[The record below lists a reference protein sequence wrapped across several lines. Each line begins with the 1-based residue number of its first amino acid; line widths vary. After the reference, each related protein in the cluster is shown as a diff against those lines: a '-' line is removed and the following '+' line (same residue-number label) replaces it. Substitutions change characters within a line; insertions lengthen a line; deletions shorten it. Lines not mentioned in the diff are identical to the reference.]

1 MALFRLVNRNVH
13 LNVWFSTVA
22 GKPHPCV
29 PVWERGEQF
38 RRIERPAPLTND
50 ASGLITLPLGP
61 GDFDP
66 VAPLRDIDGA
76 AVLGFSPALRFN
88 DGTRR
93 AWLLNQ
99 PVRTG
104 GLAPCGRRNR
114 PVQAQCCRR
123 PLGGQEGAPESVA
136 ASIIQANQL
145 VFITVPLLLVLT

>member
-22 GKPHPCV
+22 GKPHPSV

-38 RRIERPAPLTND
+38 QRIERPAPLTND

-93 AWLLNQ
+93 AWLLNHH
-99 PVRTG
+99 VRTAGWPHAGAEIGLCKLNVAG
-104 GLAPCGRRNR
+104 GR
-114 PVQAQCCRR
+114 
-123 PLGGQEGAPESVA
+123 
-136 ASIIQANQL
+136 
-145 VFITVPLLLVLT
+145 